1 MDYKITLRIV
11 FTLTLAVL
19 WCNITYSQQDTIF
32 WFAAPDV
39 DAAHGDSPIFI
50 RVSTLDVPATINL
63 SEPANHSFTNQVLN
77 VPANS
82 TGSINLTAMKAMV
95 ENQPPNK
102 PNDFGLLLT
111 STTPVTAYYEVASS
125 VNPDIWPMKG
135 KNGLGFEFYIPSQN
149 DYPNQ
154 VGFESFEIVAT
165 EDNTLVTITTTDDI
179 VGHAAGATFQVTL
192 NRGQTFSA
200 VSVSQLANKT
210 LAGSHITANKPIA
223 ITIKDDSIR
232 PNPIGGYDV
241 VGDQLQSM
249 TILGM
254 EYVVVKGFAYQGAD
268 NYERAYIMAVANTT
282 QVFLDGSAFPITTL
296 NAGQTYSMPLENNA
310 YYVLADKPV
319 YVYHISGHQ
328 TELGGAVL
336 PHVTCTGSQQIG
348 FNRTGNSSFA
358 LIVLTK
364 DAHKGDFVVNGNST
378 IIQASDFST
387 VPGTVGQ
394 WVYSRK
400 DLTSTALIPLG
411 PNVITNNTGAFHLG
425 ILNMLGGSSV
435 YGYFSDYSSLYLG
448 PDIRFCENTT
458 ATLDAGAGKDTYLW
472 NTGQTTQ
479 SIITADTGNFWVTV
493 TQGLCTLSDTIHLGY
508 YPINVVNL
516 GEDVAVC
523 QGEQA
528 TFSPGSGY
536 KSYLWHDGST
546 SPTFTTTSPGQIWVE
561 ALDEN
566 NCPGSDTLQFSNY
579 PLPTPILI
587 KHF

>member
-1 MDYKITLRIV
+1 MDFKTAFRFLL
-11 FTLTLAVL
+11 TLTLAIL
-19 WCNITYSQQDTIF
+19 WCKPTYSQQDTIF

-50 RVSTLDVPATINL
+50 RVSTLDVAATINL
-63 SEPANHSFTNQVLN
+63 SEPANHSFETQVLN
-77 VPANS
+77 VPPNS
-82 TGSINLTAMKAMV
+82 TGSISLTAMKAMV

-125 VNPDIWPMKG
+125 VNPDIWPLKG

-165 EDNTLVTITTTDDI
+165 EDNTLVTITATDDI
-179 VGHAAGATFQVTL
+179 VGHAAGTTFQVTL

-232 PNPIGGYDV
+232 PNPTGGYDV

-254 EYVVVKGFAYQGAD
+254 EYVVVKGFAYQGAE
-268 NYERAYIMAVANTT
+268 NYERAYIMAVSNNT
-282 QVFLDGSAFPITTL
+282 QVFLDGSAFPVTTL
-296 NAGQTYSMPLENNA
+296 NAGQTYTLPLVNNA

-378 IIQASDFST
+378 IIQASDFT
-387 VPGTVGQ
+387 AVPGTTGQ

-400 DLTSTALIPLG
+400 DLTSTGLIPLG
-411 PNVITNNTGAFHLG
+411 PNVITNTTGAFHLG
-425 ILNMLGGSSV
+425 ILNMLGGSSE

-472 NTGQTTQ
+472 STGQTTQ

-546 SPTFTTTSPGQIWVE
+546 LPTFTTTSPGQIWVE